1 MRSDTRNRLLLPLLL
16 PLGVLAIIAGVL
28 FAFSR
33 ILLSIKPNAA
43 TAVAVIVA
51 VAILGAAAYAASRP
65 RVRNAT
71 LGMMLGIVGGVAM
84 LSGGLAIVA
93 IGPEKPAPKP
103 FAATISAPSGAAQTG
118 FSQTSLAFPAAK
130 AVLLEFHN
138 DDPQIQHNVVIFDG
152 KDANAPTIFRGA
164 PVTGPGTVP
173 YQLKP
178 FATGS
183 YFFHCEFHPT
193 TMTGTITATAGGG
206 AAPAPSSASSTPA
219 ASVTSSASASGGGG
233 TATATI
239 QAVPTLKFSTSQMSL
254 PAGTAVTVTLQNND
268 PGQTH
273 NFSVYA
279 DSGYTQSLGKTEFI
293 TGSGTT
299 SSVDLGPLSPG
310 TYYFRCD
317 AHPPQMFGTI
327 AVS

>member
-1 MRSDTRNRLLLPLLL
+1 MKSDTRNRLLLPLLL
-16 PLGVLAIIAGVL
+16 PLGVLAIIAVVL

-51 VAILGAAAYAASRP
+51 ATILGAAAYAASRP

-103 FAATISAPSGAAQTG
+103 FAATIAAPSGAAQTG
-118 FSQTSLAFPAAK
+118 FSQTSLAFPADK
-130 AVLLEFHN
+130 PVLLVFQN

-164 PVTGPGTVP
+164 PVTGLGNVP
-173 YQLKP
+173 YALKP

-193 TMTGTITATAGGG
+193 TMTGTITVTAGGG
-206 AAPAPSSASSTPA
+206 APPTSSASSTPSPSA
-219 ASVTSSASASGGGG
+219 TSSASASGGGG

-239 QAVPTLKFSTSQMSL
+239 QAIPTIKFSTSQMSL
-254 PAGTAVTVTLQNND
+254 PAGKTVTVTLENND

-273 NFSVYA
+273 DFSVYA
-279 DSGYTQSLGKTEFI
+279 DSGYTQSLGKTELI
-293 TGSGTT
+293 TGPGTT
-299 SSVDLGPLSPG
+299 ASVDLGPLDLG

-317 AHPPQMFGTI
+317 VHPPQMFGTI
-327 AVS
+327 TVG